1 MKNNVRGR
9 IGIIFTACGLLMI
22 VAALCLLIYNLSE
35 DERAGDAAGRAVEG
49 INAVLDSTDT
59 DESPLYKLYP
69 DMEMHSLE
77 FNGNEYIGRLDIPD
91 LGLTLPVMS
100 KWSYPNL
107 RTSPCRYSGSAY
119 TGDMV
124 VAAHNYKRH
133 FGNIKKLNMGST
145 VTFTDMS
152 NNRFEYRVSDI
163 EEISP
168 SDVDALKND
177 ERSLTLITCNV
188 SGSRRI
194 AVRCIE
200 VGDDM

>member
-1 MKNNVRGR
+1 
-9 IGIIFTACGLLMI
+9 MI
-22 VAALCLLIYNLSE
+22 VAALCLLIYNVSE
-35 DERAGDAAGRAVEG
+35 DEMAGDAAGRAVEG

-124 VAAHNYKRH
+124 VAAHNYRRH

-177 ERSLTLITCNV
+177 VPTLTLITCNV
-188 SGSRRI
+188 SGSKRI
-194 AVRCIE
+194 AVRCVE
-200 VGDDM
+200 VDDDM